1 MSKQNKLDMK
11 KIQILAMVLVLTLNS
26 ACQNKTEDMNK
37 YSIMDDQKRPEF
49 EWEEMCNA
57 PLGYPIEVYKGGI
70 GGVGLNN
77 GLSAGNN
84 GGWGASGSGSSHG
97 PKELPDHI
105 DCIWVSYAENCLYK
119 INCSIDYD
127 KLLKVFQE
135 GYQDSNFFFNGNG
148 EYKKDTYDAIIVGFA
163 PGGVVVIWASG
174 AGRQVEIGRYK
185 GEKYEVP
192 KEEIEG
198 LDASGYTIFDPKF
211 RKMIMTSPNI
221 IPMEIQNNPKPIPY
235 GLWDSYRTQ
244 YVWRPVVEV
253 QSEGIVRSIY
263 FEMYNGEKEKIF
275 GAPLLEN
282 KFEKRAIIKQS
293 YFSWKDNR
301 KQGYAS
307 EINFDEEEVK
317 SAFKE
322 IYKENSQTEAE
333 LLFTVNHAN
342 NFVTVLLKSGDKK
355 IRLPK
360 TKVEVYKTEK

>member
-1 MSKQNKLDMK
+1 MK
-11 KIQILAMVLVLTLNS
+11 KIKILAIVLVLTLSS
-26 ACQNKTEDMNK
+26 ACQNKKEDMKK
-37 YSIMDDQKRPEF
+37 YSILDDEKRPEF

-84 GGWGASGSGSSHG
+84 GGWGATGSGSSHG

-105 DCIWVSYAENCLYK
+105 DCIWVSYAEDCLYK
-119 INCSIDYD
+119 INCPIDYD

-135 GYQDSNFFFNGNG
+135 GYQDWGFYFNGNG
-148 EYKKDTYDAIIVGFA
+148 EYKKDTYSAIIVGFA

-174 AGRQVEIGRYK
+174 AGKQVEIGRYK

-221 IPMEIQNNPKPIPY
+221 VPMEMQNNPKPIPY
-235 GLWDSYRTQ
+235 GLWDSYRTR
-244 YVWRPVVEV
+244 YTWKAVVEL
-253 QSEGIVRSIY
+253 QEGELLHIDY
-263 FEMYNGEKEKIF
+263 AMFNGEHESLFDKK
-275 GAPLLEN
+275 LLEN
-282 KFEKRAIIKQS
+282 KFEKRAVPSVVSIGFRDHKG
-293 YFSWKDNR
+293 
-301 KQGYAS
+301 QGYGAD
-307 EINFDEEEVK
+307 IHFDE
-317 SAFKE
+317 KE
-322 IYKENSQTEAE
+322 ITAAFEEMQKDDSQAE
-333 LLFTVNHAN
+333 LYFTVNHAN
-342 NFVTVLLKSGDKK
+342 NFITVMLKYGDKK

-360 TKVEVYKTEK
+360 TKVEVYESRTLTIEKK